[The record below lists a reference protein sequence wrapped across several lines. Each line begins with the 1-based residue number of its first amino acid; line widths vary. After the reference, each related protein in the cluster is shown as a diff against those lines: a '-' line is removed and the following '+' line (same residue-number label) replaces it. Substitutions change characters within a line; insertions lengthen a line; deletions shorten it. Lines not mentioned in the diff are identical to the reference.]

1 MKKVLTSIL
10 FVSLLFITQ
19 NVCSQSLAEQIK
31 ARAGEINELKSLLN
45 NPDSSVRIAAID
57 VMQNSEDIAM
67 REMGFSAGI
76 NSSDEAVVAITIRN
90 KFKEI
95 KNFNIQLVLPSDASE
110 EVKKF
115 YNDKLGGQMGFRIG
129 AYDPATATFTNGT
142 TYSGTTNTSTIS
154 GRVLH
159 LISRYSKGTFVLN
172 EELMFVG
179 ELSFSDAKFAGQIQL
194 F

>member
-1 MKKVLTSIL
+1 MKKALASIL
-10 FVSLLFITQ
+10 FVSLLLITQ
-19 NVCSQSLAEQIK
+19 NVCSESLAEQIK

-95 KNFNIQLVLPSDASE
+95 KNFNIQLVLPSDAPE
-110 EVKKF
+110 ELKKF
-115 YNDKLGGQMGFRIG
+115 YNEKLGGQIGFSITS
-129 AYDPATATFTNGT
+129 YDPATATFRNGT
-142 TYSGTTNTSTIS
+142 TYSNQPTTSTIS

-159 LISRYSKGTFVLN
+159 LRSYYGKGTFVLN

-179 ELSFSDAKFAGQIQL
+179 EFSFSDAKFAAQIQL